1 MDEVIRRIHVNVT
14 LQQIIVELIN
24 FTTLLATKMSSL
36 LQKILLCVK
45 I

>member
-1 MDEVIRRIHVNVT
+1 MKLLEGIHVNVT